1 MAAPGWEPQAFDVRG
16 QLIPTKPG
24 GMEQD
29 YKLCWGS
36 EGALGA

>member
-29 YKLCWGS
+29 IS
-36 EGALGA
+36 SVGAQRVH